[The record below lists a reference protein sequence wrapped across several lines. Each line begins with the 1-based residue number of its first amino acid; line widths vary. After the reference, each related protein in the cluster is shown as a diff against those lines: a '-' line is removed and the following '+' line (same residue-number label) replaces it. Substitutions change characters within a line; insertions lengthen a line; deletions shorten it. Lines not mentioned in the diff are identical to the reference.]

1 MQVMA
6 SLFSFEHLHEVK
18 HKDFPLFPPQI
29 LISWTHVTWDSITGE
44 SMHLLESDI
53 TEFESWFYNLID
65 LEQAVSGLNFN
76 SLIDRMGMILS
87 TTWRCFED

>member
-1 MQVMA
+1 
-6 SLFSFEHLHEVK
+6 
-18 HKDFPLFPPQI
+18 
-29 LISWTHVTWDSITGE
+29 
-44 SMHLLESDI
+44 MHLLESDI